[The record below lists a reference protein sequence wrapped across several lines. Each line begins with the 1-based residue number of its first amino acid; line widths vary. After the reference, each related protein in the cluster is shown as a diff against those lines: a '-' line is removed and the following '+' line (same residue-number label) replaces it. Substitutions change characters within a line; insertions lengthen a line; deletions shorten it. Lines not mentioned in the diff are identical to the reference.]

1 MFNIADVTL
10 VLVTDANI
18 LIKVDMEARER
29 IKKAY
34 GYLRDNGI
42 VHTQQDVANIMN
54 VKKENISRAFNGNE
68 DYLTSK
74 FMERFNNAFN
84 GVFDI
89 KWLQTGE
96 GNMLKT
102 ATNDGIHSVISSS
115 DIKDDDYSG
124 TLVYDINAT
133 CGTDCRDIFS
143 TEDNVIGSVN
153 LPGVNKQSHII
164 RANGDSMEPEIYDGN
179 MVAVREIKSWDD
191 IFYGQIYLVILD
203 EYRMIKRIRRYEHD
217 EDNYVI
223 LRSENAKYDDIK
235 LHKGKIRKLFV
246 VENIL
251 SVKNMI

>member
-1 MFNIADVTL
+1 MKKMRPKE
-10 VLVTDANI
+10 VLEYI
-18 LIKVDMEARER
+18 LSNEGISYSDLAKLMGIPRAQPLYDIRDGKIK
-29 IKKAY
+29 
-34 GYLRDNGI
+34 
-42 VHTQQDVANIMN
+42 
-54 VKKENISRAFNGNE
+54 NISENYANKILAAFPKYNKG
-68 DYLTSK
+68 
-74 FMERFNNAFN
+74 
-84 GVFDI
+84 
-89 KWLQTGE
+89 WLMSGE
-96 GNMLKT
+96 GEMLKVT
-102 ATNDGIHSVISSS
+102 SNDGVHSVISSS

-124 TLVYDINAT
+124 TLVYDIDAT
-133 CGTDCRDIFS
+133 CGTDSRDIFS

-203 EYRMIKRIRRYEHD
+203 EYRMIKRIRRYEQD
-217 EDNYVI
+217 EDNYII

-235 LHKGKIRKLFV
+235 LHKSKIRKLFV

>member
-1 MFNIADVTL
+1 MGAEVKLTELSQRFLKLLQEMNITGYQL
-10 VLVTDANI
+10 
-18 LIKVDMEARER
+18 
-29 IKKAY
+29 KKD
-34 GYLRDNGI
+34 GVI
-42 VHTQQDVANIMN
+42 
-54 VKKENISRAFNGNE
+54 GNE
-68 DYLTSK
+68 ATLTKIKQGIQQPSRKTLDK
-74 FMERFNNAFN
+74 FCEKY
-84 GVFDI
+84 DI
-89 KWLQTGE
+89 DKVWLLTGE
-96 GNMLKT
+96 GVLKSMKL
-102 ATNDGIHSVISSS
+102 DDVHSIISSS

-124 TLVYDINAT
+124 TLVYDIDAT

-203 EYRMIKRIRRYEHD
+203 EYRMIKRIRRYEQD
-217 EDNYVI
+217 EDNYII
-223 LRSENAKYDDIK
+223 LRSENVKYDDIK
-235 LHKGKIRKLFV
+235 LHKSKIRKLFV